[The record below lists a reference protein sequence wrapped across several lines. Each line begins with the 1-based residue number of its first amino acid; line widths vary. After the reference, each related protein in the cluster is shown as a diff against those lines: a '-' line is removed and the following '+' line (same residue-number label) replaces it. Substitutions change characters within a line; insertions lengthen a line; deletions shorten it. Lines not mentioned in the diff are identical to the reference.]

1 MAFLF
6 QRYTSTIK
14 GSERESDGTAA
25 FTQLSSPAEPRGT
38 DVGHRHPLG
47 GGRRGSDWWPFHLGR
62 HTQRSA
68 NKLIRD
74 NLALLQ
80 TQLRAAIALDLDRML
95 SLLKASNSHSGN
107 TSRRRP
113 YALVFCRDG
122 SPAAL
127 EFIVRRCLRKA
138 VSP

>member
-47 GGRRGSDWWPFHLGR
+47 RGRRGSDWWPFHLGR

-80 TQLRAAIALDLDRML
+80 TQLRVAIALDRML
-95 SLLKASNSHSGN
+95 SLLKAFRLRRVAHLQGREQSLSCQRGTGRLIGFTASCSQSRKVPSG
-107 TSRRRP
+107 
-113 YALVFCRDG
+113 
-122 SPAAL
+122 
-127 EFIVRRCLRKA
+127 I
-138 VSP
+138 